1 MKTILW
7 IAATYLAIITAALA
21 QDAKPTTMAHAESS
35 ASPLEAKVRT
45 SWEQFKNK
53 DKAAYA
59 AGLAEGYRGVEDDG
73 DGARDAKA
81 AVAEI
86 DGFVLSQYTLT
97 GFHVTSLGAG
107 SALVT
112 YTGEYSGT
120 ADGQP
125 VHDKIAVAEIW
136 VKRGSD
142 WKELYSQD
150 TKLK

>member
-1 MKTILW
+1 MKTTLL
-7 IAATYLAIITAALA
+7 IAAVCVGMITASSS
-21 QDAKPTTMAHAESS
+21 QEAKPTTMITANP
-35 ASPLEAKVRT
+35 SPNALEAKVRK

-53 DKAAYA
+53 DKAGFA
-59 AGLAEGYRGVEDDG
+59 AGLAEGYRAVEDDG
-73 DGARDAKA
+73 DGSRGAKA
-81 AVAEI
+81 EVAEI

-97 GFHVTSLGAG
+97 GFHITPLGAG

-112 YTGEYSGT
+112 YTGKYSGT

-136 VKRGSD
+136 VKRGGD

-150 TKLK
+150 TKVK